1 MGVGREFCAAG
12 VVDGKILVMGGC
24 AVDTS
29 TRSTHWAEAFDPQT
43 AKWEAVPSPIDIQDR
58 WMHASAVVDGKI
70 YALAEWGGIV
80 YDPRSKVWEGAENEL
95 ELGWKGR
102 ACTVD
107 GILYCCDFM
116 GKIRGFVAK
125 ENAWRELSGVEKG
138 LPKIMCG
145 ATMANVGGNLLVVW
159 EEKGK
164 GIGKEMEI
172 WCAEIEV
179 EKREGGRELWGKVG
193 WVEKVGTVPS
203 GSSIAH
209 CMAVEV

>member
-1 MGVGREFCAAG
+1 
-12 VVDGKILVMGGC
+12 
-24 AVDTS
+24 
-29 TRSTHWAEAFDPQT
+29 
-43 AKWEAVPSPIDIQDR
+43 
-58 WMHASAVVDGKI
+58 
-70 YALAEWGGIV
+70 
-80 YDPRSKVWEGAENEL
+80 
-95 ELGWKGR
+95 
-102 ACTVD
+102 
-107 GILYCCDFM
+107 
-116 GKIRGFVAK
+116 
-125 ENAWRELSGVEKG
+125 
-138 LPKIMCG
+138 
-145 ATMANVGGNLLVVW
+145 MANVGGNLVVVW